1 MEFMLP
7 DLAPALPEMVLLAM
21 ACVVLLVDLFWPGR
35 ERSNTYVVSQLSL
48 LATLLAVA
56 QGYHG
61 PITTFSGHYTVDAVA
76 VVIKVMALLIMFG
89 VFLYGRDYLRQRAL
103 LTGEFLLLS
112 LFATLGLLVMAS
124 AGSLLVLYLGLE
136 VLSLSSYALVA
147 LHRDNGDASEA
158 AIKYFF
164 LGALASGLLLYGMSL
179 LYGLTASLDLATVA
193 QVVGEHARAGNF
205 SALMGLALAM
215 LVVGIG
221 FKLGIAPFHMWLPDV
236 YHGAPT
242 AVTAFLT
249 TISKLAAFVL
259 VVKLLAGAAAPL
271 AQQWQQML
279 VLVTVLSLAVGNLIA
294 IAQVNLKRMLAYSTI
309 SHMGFFLLGVLAN
322 SPVGMA
328 ASLFYMITYALTGL
342 AAFGMIMLLS
352 RAGFEADRY
361 RGFPRPQPALAVA
374 GAGDDGDPV
383 LAGGGAAHGR
393 LLRQARRHP
402 RGDAARPAVAG
413 DHRGDLLGHR
423 CVLLPARH
431 QGHVLR
437 CARGA
442 AGHLPGPRRAR
453 VHGCQRRAG
462 AGSWR
467 VPGTA
472 AGAVPGGFLGRSDS
486 WGLP

>member
-35 ERSNTYVVSQLSL
+35 ERTNTYVVSQLSL

-61 PITTFSGHYTVDAVA
+61 PVTTFSGHYTLDAVA

-89 VFLYGRDYLRQRAL
+89 VFLYGRDYLRQRSL

-193 QVVGEHARAGNF
+193 QVVGEHTRSGNF
-205 SALMGLALAM
+205 TALMGLALAM

-221 FKLGIAPFHMWLPDV
+221 FKLGVAPFHMSWPDV

-271 AQQWQQML
+271 VQQWQQML
-279 VLVTVLSLAVGNLIA
+279 ILVAVLSLAVGNLIA

-322 SPVGMA
+322 SEAGMA
-328 ASLFYMITYALTGL
+328 ASLFYMISYALTGL

-352 RAGFEADRY
+352 RAGFEADRIEDF
-361 RGFPRPQPALAVA
+361 RGLNRRSPWLALVMMVVLFSLAGVPPTVGFYAKLGVIRAVMQHDLLWLAILAVMFSVIGAFYYLRVIKAMYFDALDEQPAISPALDVRVFMGVNGVLVLGLGVFPAPLLA
-374 GAGDDGDPV
+374 
-383 LAGGGAAHGR
+383 LC
-393 LLRQARRHP
+393 QA
-402 RGDAARPAVAG
+402 V
-413 DHRGDLLGHR
+413 
-423 CVLLPARH
+423 
-431 QGHVLR
+431 
-437 CARGA
+437 
-442 AGHLPGPRRAR
+442 
-453 VHGCQRRAG
+453 
-462 AGSWR
+462 
-467 VPGTA
+467 
-472 AGAVPGGFLGRSDS
+472 F
-486 WGLP
+486 

>member
-1 MEFMLP
+1 
-7 DLAPALPEMVLLAM
+7 MVLLAM

-61 PITTFSGHYTVDAVA
+61 PVTTFSGHYTVDAVA
-76 VVIKVMALLIMFG
+76 VVIKVVALLIMFG

-179 LYGLTASLDLATVA
+179 LYGLTASLDLSTVA
-193 QVVGEHARAGNF
+193 QVVGEHARAGDF

-271 AQQWQQML
+271 VQQWQQML
-279 VLVTVLSLAVGNLIA
+279 VVVTVLSLAVGNLVA
-294 IAQVNLKRMLAYSTI
+294 IAQVNIKRMLAYSTI
-309 SHMGFFLLGVLAN
+309 SHMGFFLLGILAN
-322 SPVGMA
+322 SPAGMA

-352 RAGFEADRY
+352 RAGFEADRIEDF
-361 RGFPRPQPALAVA
+361 RGLNRRSPWLALVMMVILFSLAGVPPTVGFYAKLGVIRAVMQHDLLWLAIIAVIFSVIGAFYYLRVIKAMYFDAPEEQPAISPALDVRVFMGVN
-374 GAGDDGDPV
+374 GA
-383 LAGGGAAHGR
+383 L
-393 LLRQARRHP
+393 
-402 RGDAARPAVAG
+402 
-413 DHRGDLLGHR
+413 LLGLG
-423 CVLLPARH
+423 VFPAPLLA
-431 QGHVLR
+431 L
-437 CARGA
+437 
-442 AGHLPGPRRAR
+442 
-453 VHGCQRRAG
+453 CQ
-462 AGSWR
+462 
-467 VPGTA
+467 
-472 AGAVPGGFLGRSDS
+472 AVF
-486 WGLP
+486 

>member
-1 MEFMLP
+1 MLP

-61 PITTFSGHYTVDAVA
+61 PVTTFSGHYTVDAVA
-76 VVIKVMALLIMFG
+76 VVIKVVALLIMFG

-179 LYGLTASLDLATVA
+179 LYGLTASLDLSTVA
-193 QVVGEHARAGNF
+193 QVVGEHARAGDF

-271 AQQWQQML
+271 VQQWQQML
-279 VLVTVLSLAVGNLIA
+279 VVVTVLSLAVGNLVA
-294 IAQVNLKRMLAYSTI
+294 IAQVNIKRMLAYSTI
-309 SHMGFFLLGVLAN
+309 SHMGFFLLGILAN
-322 SPVGMA
+322 SPAGMA

-352 RAGFEADRY
+352 RAGFEADRIEDF
-361 RGFPRPQPALAVA
+361 RGLNRRSPWLALVMMVILFSLAGVPPTVGFYAKLGVIRAVMQHDLLWLAIIAVIFSVIGAFYYLRVIKAMYFDAPEEQPAISPALDVRVFMGVN
-374 GAGDDGDPV
+374 GA
-383 LAGGGAAHGR
+383 L
-393 LLRQARRHP
+393 
-402 RGDAARPAVAG
+402 
-413 DHRGDLLGHR
+413 LLGLG
-423 CVLLPARH
+423 VFPAPLLA
-431 QGHVLR
+431 L
-437 CARGA
+437 
-442 AGHLPGPRRAR
+442 
-453 VHGCQRRAG
+453 CQ
-462 AGSWR
+462 
-467 VPGTA
+467 
-472 AGAVPGGFLGRSDS
+472 AVF
-486 WGLP
+486 